1 MKKLLTLLTFICIL
15 FYLSECMDYSSF
27 EQIDKKIAK
36 LKRKEE
42 FFVNSVKI
50 KKQKY
55 EEACKSL
62 EETRNEIGI
71 CYVRVLL
78 YVRWVL
84 ITYDLNNK
92 QFKETFCFDRHWVF

>member
-15 FYLSECMDYSSF
+15 FYLSECMDYGPY

-42 FFVNSVKI
+42 FFKHGVKI

-62 EETRNEIGI
+62 EETRNEIEGI

-78 YVRWVL
+78 Y
-84 ITYDLNNK
+84 
-92 QFKETFCFDRHWVF
+92 FS